1 MDEEFN
7 TYKRYLSGWKIYRF
21 WGEFCWLILFLWFE
35 FIFVYI
41 FIFVFSHQCIFDSK
55 YLCSLALIPSDRF
68 IFLGEF
74 FIQGCLLS
82 LCLHVQYPQSCPTL
96 WGPIVAHQAP
106 RSMEFSRQEYWS
118 VLPCPPPRDLP
129 DPGTEPASPASPAL
143 QADSL
148 LLSHG
153 GRIHA

>member
-1 MDEEFN
+1 MKSLIHIKDIWVDEKFIDFGGSFAGLF
-7 TYKRYLSGWKIYRF
+7 YFFGSSSYLFIF
-21 WGEFCWLILFLWFE
+21 LFLSLN
-35 FIFVYI
+35 ISV
-41 FIFVFSHQCIFDSK
+41 SDSK
-55 YLCSLALIPSDRF
+55 YLCSLALIPSDHF
-68 IFLGEF
+68 IFLGEL

-143 QADSL
+143 QVDSL